1 MPQASGRII
10 HGNLRPK
17 DNDERI
23 NKDWIYTTF
32 NEQLKLESGLRIS
45 HSKLETYHAHPIN
58 IQTNN

>member
-23 NKDWIYTTF
+23 NKDWITQPLM
-32 NEQLKLESGLRIS
+32 NSWGSNHGLD
-45 HSKLETYHAHPIN
+45 YHIRS
-58 IQTNN
+58 